1 MDIEEILI
9 VKHGSQSY
17 GISTS
22 DISQIARTPM
32 LMPLP
37 LRPSGVRGLCAISGN
52 IATVV
57 DMNLL
62 LNMKEV
68 DYDNEKAR
76 LIVLNDALSSSTLL
90 VSEVYNTVEVEAEH
104 LEIID
109 KQDDPIIAIYK
120 HKNKLIQVLSLKI
133 LFSRVSKVVI
143 ESQEVKNSK
152 IQLEAKKEDD
162 SSRFLIFSME
172 NELYALH
179 IDYLRE
185 IILADI
191 EFTEIAGTRDEVIGL
206 ITLREELLIVIDLR
220 KHYGFSTKD
229 NDKNRILIATHDG
242 KKIGLLVDEI
252 IDIKAFVNRDIEY
265 MKDHFKDNKISG
277 VIHDGD
283 RIISFFDADVLE
295 NLFEENE
302 SFIDEENPVLEDDAS
317 NDTVMEVIV
326 FKLNSREYSFEVDT
340 VAEIIDIVP
349 STAIAMTNDSIDGI
363 INIRGQ
369 IVAIVSLFKKLNIE
383 MNITE
388 DSKIIICD
396 IKGEKIGFVV
406 DSVSDILNIR
416 QEEIKEQDE
425 ALFSKVLHLENGKRL
440 ILSMDLDEV
449 ISQRKISHG

>member
-9 VKHGSQSY
+9 VKNGSQSY
-17 GISTS
+17 GIATS

-37 LRPSGVRGLCAISGN
+37 LRPSGVRGLCAIGGN
-52 IATVV
+52 ITTVV

-68 DYDNEKAR
+68 DYDNEKTR
-76 LIVLNDALSSSTLL
+76 LIVLNDALATSTLL
-90 VSEVYNTVEVEAEH
+90 VSEVYNTVEVKAKN

-109 KQDDPIIAIYK
+109 KQNDPIIAIYK
-120 HKNKLIQVLSLKI
+120 HNDSLIQIISLEVL
-133 LFSRVSKVVI
+133 FTRVSKVVI
-143 ESQEVKNSK
+143 ESEEVRSTKAQVA
-152 IQLEAKKEDD
+152 IKKEDD

-220 KHYGFSTKD
+220 KHYGFNTKN

-252 IDIKAFVNRDIEY
+252 IDIKAFVNKDIEY

-277 VIHDGD
+277 VIHDED
-283 RIISFFDADVLE
+283 RIIAFFDADVLE
-295 NLFEENE
+295 KLFEENE
-302 SFIDEENPVLEDDAS
+302 SFIDEENTVLEEDTS
-317 NDTVMEVIV
+317 HETVMEVIV
-326 FKLNSREYSFEVDT
+326 FKLNDREYSFEVDT

-349 STAIAMTNDSIDGI
+349 STAIVMTNDLIDGI

-396 IKGEKIGFVV
+396 IKGSKIGFVV

-425 ALFSKVLHLENGKRL
+425 ALFSKVLYLENGKRL
-440 ILSMDLDEV
+440 VLSMDLDEI
-449 ISQRKISHG
+449 ISQRQM

>member
-9 VKHGSQSY
+9 VKNGSQSY
-17 GISTS
+17 GIATS

-37 LRPSGVRGLCAISGN
+37 LRPSGVRGLCAIGGN
-52 IATVV
+52 ITTVV

-68 DYDNEKAR
+68 DYDNEKTR
-76 LIVLNDALSSSTLL
+76 LIVLNDALATSTLL
-90 VSEVYNTVEVEAEH
+90 VSEVYNTVEVKAKN

-109 KQDDPIIAIYK
+109 KQNDPIIAIYK
-120 HKNKLIQVLSLKI
+120 HNDSLIQIISLEVL
-133 LFSRVSKVVI
+133 FTRVSKVVI
-143 ESQEVKNSK
+143 ESEEVRSTKAQVA
-152 IQLEAKKEDD
+152 IKKEDD

-220 KHYGFSTKD
+220 KHYGFNTKN

-252 IDIKAFVNRDIEY
+252 IDIKAFVNKDIEY

-277 VIHDGD
+277 VIHDED
-283 RIISFFDADVLE
+283 RIIAFFDADVLE
-295 NLFEENE
+295 KLFEENE
-302 SFIDEENPVLEDDAS
+302 SFIDEENTLLEEDTS
-317 NDTVMEVIV
+317 HETVMEVIV
-326 FKLNSREYSFEVDT
+326 FKLNDREYSFEVDT

-349 STAIAMTNDSIDGI
+349 STAIVMTNDLIDGI

-396 IKGEKIGFVV
+396 IKGSKIGFVV

-425 ALFSKVLHLENGKRL
+425 ALFSKVLYLENGKRL
-440 ILSMDLDEV
+440 VLSMDLDEI
-449 ISQRKISHG
+449 ISQRQM

>member
-440 ILSMDLDEV
+440 ILSMDIDEV